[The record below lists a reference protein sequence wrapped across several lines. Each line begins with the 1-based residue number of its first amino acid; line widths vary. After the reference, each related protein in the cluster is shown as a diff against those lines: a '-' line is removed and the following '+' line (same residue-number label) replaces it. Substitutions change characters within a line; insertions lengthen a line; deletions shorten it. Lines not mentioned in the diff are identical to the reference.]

1 MHTINRT
8 LAVPP
13 RLKTSLLNYLNFFR
27 EYAAV
32 TLGITP
38 PDVRYTGNA
47 SGIPSEVDICVAVE
61 SENDEAR
68 VSESLRGYVAA
79 IFHDRMPEI
88 GNDVPRYEAELF
100 LVLYKR
106 ALADIRTDIRF
117 YFNLLQEEESV
128 MLVRTLTL
136 LTLAAEQPSTPH
148 QNLLAEKMKET
159 EDHII
164 NLRFPSHKEDLPPVL
179 KSVLEAPRST
189 PQRTTGE

>member
-8 LAVPP
+8 LSIPP

-27 EYAAV
+27 EYATV

-38 PDVRYTGNA
+38 DVRYAGNA
-47 SGIPSEVDICVAVE
+47 SGTPSELDISLVVE
-61 SENDEAR
+61 SEGEEAR
-68 VSESLRGYVAA
+68 VVENLRGYVAA
-79 IFHDRMPEI
+79 IFHDRLPEI
-88 GNDVPRYEAELF
+88 STNVSHYEAELF

-117 YFNLLQEEESV
+117 YFNLLKEEESI

-136 LTLAAEQPSTPH
+136 LTLAAEQPSATQ

-159 EDHII
+159 EEHIT
-164 NLRFPSHKEDLPPVL
+164 NLRFPSHKEELPSVL
-179 KSVLEAPRST
+179 KKALDPPSLS
-189 PQRTTGE
+189 